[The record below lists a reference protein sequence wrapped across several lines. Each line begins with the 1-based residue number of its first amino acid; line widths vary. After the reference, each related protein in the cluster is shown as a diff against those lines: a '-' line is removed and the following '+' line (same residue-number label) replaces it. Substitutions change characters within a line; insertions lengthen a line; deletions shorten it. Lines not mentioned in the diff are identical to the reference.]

1 MPAQVLPAPPT
12 NAPPGAAPPAN
23 NVVPFSRQVPS
34 MPAPPPS
41 AGASVPGMPSPLLPG
56 AATAATGSAIGLG
69 PIALGAALGTAGS
82 LAAASGLS
90 GVPPGDILKA
100 GLPPQLGGTPEKG
113 IDPGKFGLPN
123 LPDLSGQPLPSR
135 LPDGTLRPGTASKQ
149 GIPRRTVPSQPTFPF
164 TGGQVP
170 GRNYQVTWTYTV
182 PGTVLNGGG
191 SSVLLGPVG
200 GVIVTG
206 GGGLL
211 NYGIQHAGGVRA
223 IVSVGTDQAAVV
235 TIGSVVPVDGLADGP
250 GNPPALF
257 VPSPE
262 IAPQA
267 PPAPVQP
274 TSPPAPGAPEPG
286 KEPQPRKVPPPF
298 SEPVPFRRPSRQ
310 PDEDPQPVPPPSPPE
325 REPDRI
331 PPPPLPEP
339 NRPGTSPETPV
350 TPAPG
355 TPAPGT
361 RPAPKTSPPGPGEE
375 PKPST
380 VPPSPQW
387 SPPLFDPAPQ
397 RSPGPL
403 APEEPDPRVAPGTP
417 TAPAGVPPL
426 PPRLPGT
433 GYPGLPSYDPDGNR
447 LPGPTIPAPPPPF
460 QPPAPF
466 TCCEEILDAIA
477 KFRQSAEDKLE
488 ENQTSLEKLEK
499 FCIPVTASKAEVG
512 LAVCQNSAVLSIGN
526 NTYAVRFNTCTL
538 DGNLRSEFGGDS
550 APSVDYLGWYAF
562 SDTIYGGGD
571 RHPIQYKEQVVFP
584 PVWARYI
591 SFTYKGT
598 TTGSVFA
605 RTLTGDGSP
614 VQYRS
619 EQLFRAPD

>member
-12 NAPPGAAPPAN
+12 NAPPGVPPPAN
-23 NVVPFSRQVPS
+23 SIAPFSRQVPPLS
-34 MPAPPPS
+34 PPLPS
-41 AGASVPGMPSPLLPG
+41 TGSSVPPAVGPLLPG

-69 PIALGAALGTAGS
+69 PVALGAALGTAAS

-90 GVPPGDILKA
+90 GVPPGDIVKA

-113 IDPGKFGLPN
+113 IDPAKFGLPN

-135 LPDGTLRPGTASKQ
+135 LPDGTLRPGTRAKQ
-149 GIPRRTVPSQPTFPF
+149 GIPRRNVPSRPTFPF

-170 GRNYQVTWTYTV
+170 GRDYRVTFSYTV
-182 PGTVLNGGG
+182 PGTLLNGGG
-191 SSVLLGPVG
+191 SPVLLGPIG
-200 GVIVTG
+200 GVVVTS

-211 NYGIQHAGGVRA
+211 NYGIQFGAGIRPV
-223 IVSVGTDQAAVV
+223 VSTSVEQPAVV
-235 TIGSVVPVDGLADGP
+235 TIASVVPLDGLADGP
-250 GNPPALF
+250 GNPPASF

-262 IAPQA
+262 ILPQT

-274 TSPPAPGAPEPG
+274 TSPPAPGTPEPG

-310 PDEDPQPVPPPSPPE
+310 PDEEPQPVPPPSPPE
-325 REPDRI
+325 REPDRV
-331 PPPPLPEP
+331 PPPATPEP
-339 NRPGTSPETPV
+339 NRPSPSPETPV
-350 TPAPG
+350 TPRPGAPS
-355 TPAPGT
+355 PGT
-361 RPAPKTSPPGPGEE
+361 RPAPKISPPGPGEE
-375 PKPST
+375 PQPST
-380 VPPSPQW
+380 VPPPAPFI
-387 SPPLFDPAPQ
+387 PPLFDPLPQ
-397 RSPGPL
+397 RFPGPL
-403 APEEPDPRVAPGTP
+403 PQEEPEPKVAPGTP
-417 TAPAGVPPL
+417 TAPSGVPPL

-433 GYPGLPSYDPDGNR
+433 GYPGTPSYDGDGNR
-447 LPGPTIPAPPPPF
+447 LPGPTIPPIVPPGPPPN
-460 QPPAPF
+460 PF
-466 TCCEEILDAIA
+466 TCCEEILAAIRN
-477 KFRQSAEDKLE
+477 FRQSAEEKLE
-488 ENQTSLEKLEK
+488 ENQTSLEKLEE

-526 NTYAVRFNTCTL
+526 NTYAIRFNTCTL
-538 DGNLRSEFGGDS
+538 DGNLRSEYGGDS
-550 APSVDYLGWYAF
+550 APNVDYLGWYAF

-605 RTLTGDGSP
+605 RTLTGDGKP

-619 EQLFRAPD
+619 EQLFRAPA